1 MSAATRPPLVTTGS
15 TVSAAENI
23 VAWLKTAIAGSG
35 PDQVSVVERHIG
47 QFKTAA
53 EVKTYLSDRDGS
65 VRVAA
70 LRVRNITC
78 LGGVSGTVTWC
89 AYVMTSDQWGYSRD
103 TRAEIIVGK
112 IARRIIEP
120 GAVAGMKAQ
129 KAAGSVSADNIYTGE
144 LNDLGVTLWAV
155 TWDQDFGLED
165 ETDISGLDDF
175 LQHYQTWP
183 ADNENAPTWE
193 ADVRLPGP
201 DKTGD

>member
-1 MSAATRPPLVTTGS
+1 MSSTRPALVTTGS
-15 TVSAAENI
+15 TVIAAENI
-23 VAWLKTAIAGSG
+23 VAWLIPAITGKN

-53 EVKTYLSDRDGS
+53 EVKSYMSDRDGS

-70 LRVRNITC
+70 LKVRNISY

-129 KAAGSVSADNIYTGE
+129 KAASSVSADNVYTGE
-144 LNDLGVTLWAV
+144 LNDLGVTMWAV
-155 TWDQDFGLED
+155 TWDQDFGLDD
-165 ETDISGLDDF
+165 EADISGLDNF

-183 ADNENAPTWE
+183 ADNDNAPVWE

-201 DKTGD
+201 DETGN